1 MTTGNI
7 DELVDLVRQAGKA
20 ILEIYATDFDVETKS
35 DESPVTAADLAA
47 HAVLAAGLA
56 DLTPEIP
63 LVSEESELPTFSER
77 RAWPRYWL
85 IDPLD
90 GTKEFVSKNGEFT
103 VNVALIDDHRAVLGL
118 VGVPVQDKVYVG
130 DVIDARAYRIDG
142 DVSTPLA
149 TRTLTNERLTVVA
162 SRRHGGDRL
171 EGFLDGLSGR
181 FATIDR
187 RPIGSS
193 LKFCLLAEGEADF
206 YPRLGPT
213 SEWDIAAAD
222 AVLTAAGGSVRWADG
237 SPVCYNAK
245 ESFLNGDFVAM
256 GDPSYDWD
264 SVLADLPPAG
274 A

>member
-1 MTTGNI
+1 MTTVNI
-7 DELVDLVRQAGKA
+7 DELVELVRRAGQA

-118 VGVPVQDKVYVG
+118 VGVPVQDKIYVG
-130 DVIDARAYRIDG
+130 DVVDARAYRIDG
-142 DVSTPLA
+142 DVETPLA
-149 TRTLTNERLTVVA
+149 TRELTDERLTVVA

-181 FATIDR
+181 FVTIDR

-237 SPVCYNAK
+237 SPVRYNAK

-256 GDPSYDWD
+256 GDPSYDWA
-264 SVLADLPPAG
+264 SVLADLPPDG